1 MIPMAESRQI
11 EMSVNLVT
19 AGEGKIQKANQ
30 VKATTTK
37 EGINSLKMKLLELRV
52 NVNFASMQ
60 VKVPD
65 SKMEH
70 NFQCIK
76 RRFILIGIRC
86 WYKKEVQ

>member
-1 MIPMAESRQI
+1 MIPMAESRQMEI
-11 EMSVNLVT
+11 SVNLVT

-52 NVNFASMQ
+52 NVNLASMQ

-65 SKMEH
+65 RTSQTE
-70 NFQCIK
+70 FGQ
-76 RRFILIGIRC
+76 
-86 WYKKEVQ
+86 